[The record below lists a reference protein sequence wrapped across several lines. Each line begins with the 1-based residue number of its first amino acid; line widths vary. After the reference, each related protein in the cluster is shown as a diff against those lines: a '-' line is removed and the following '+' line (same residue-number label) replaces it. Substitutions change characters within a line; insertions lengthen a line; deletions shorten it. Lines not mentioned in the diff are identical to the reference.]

1 MATYY
6 SFYYYCL
13 KQLLQADESQWPSW
27 LFAEHRTIA
36 PQIAPHGVVSPILT
50 EGLGVAFFAVI

>member
-13 KQLLQADESQWPSW
+13 KQLLQADKSQWPSW
-27 LFAEHRTIA
+27 LLAEHRTSTTLA
-36 PQIAPHGVVSPILT
+36 LVVSPILT
-50 EGLGVAFFAVI
+50 EVLRVAFFAVI